1 MKCVCKA
8 IVNKYLLS
16 RWVIY
21 LLNSSKCFDTGHL
34 HWINKI
40 AFTRSL
46 DGETITLFHK
56 NIRFNITISRKYVI
70 EGYSIINCIMYH
82 WFHLGIKF
90 YELKAC
96 DQTNFIRRI
105 LSTQNGP
112 RLLRWQSVRIN
123 GGLNVSINFVLQS
136 R

>member
-1 MKCVCKA
+1 M
-8 IVNKYLLS
+8 NKYLLN

-46 DGETITLFHK
+46 DWEIITLFHK
-56 NIRFNITISRKYVI
+56 SITFNVTVMSKI
-70 EGYSIINCIMYH
+70 CIWKLFHNECHMYH
-82 WFHLGIKF
+82 WFCLSIKF